1 MVWFSQVFDLLSVIL
16 RAFGLAFEALTLG
29 GWLVLFL
36 VTAPSVFNGEA
47 VCSDAS
53 RRAVAR
59 GAAWTALALAVVQA
73 LSAAESAVEL
83 MSSSGMRFAEVASAE
98 FFRADVA
105 IVVSALVLFL
115 LLRLMARSS
124 MRWPVWPGAIFAL
137 ALLSGSVMLSH
148 APSQLE
154 HRGLLVVLTAA
165 HHAGSAAWIGAMPWL
180 LIAMRRVGGEQ
191 AQVARTLHAMARR
204 FSAMAIVA
212 VATLTAAGAGMAWY
226 YVRSWDGLY
235 GTAYGALLVAK
246 IVLVAVA
253 LCLGA
258 SNWWLLRATR
268 GDAQPV
274 LVRLRRFSEAE
285 IGLGFTAILLGAS
298 LTAQPPA
305 ADIHADRLTAHEVMA
320 RFEWKTPLLTT
331 PSFDKLS
338 KRQALK
344 DDLEETSFTGGSE
357 NDAMDRAWSEYN
369 HHWAGIIVLAAGLLA
384 CFARLADRDHA
395 PRLFRELLRGWP
407 LLFIGLAVFILLRGD
422 PDAWPLGPR
431 PFWGS
436 FAEAEVLE
444 HRIFAVLI
452 TGFAVFEWAVETG
465 RLRQRWAALVF
476 PAMCAAGGAFLMTHS
491 HALGEVKD
499 ETLVEMSHTAIA
511 VFGVLAG
518 WSRWV
523 ALRLSPRDAR
533 AAAVLNWVWP
543 VCLALVGLVLL
554 DYREG

>member
-1 MVWFSQVFDLLSVIL
+1 MVWFTQVFDLLSVLL

-29 GWLVLFL
+29 GWLVLLL
-36 VTAPSVFNGEA
+36 VAAPSVFSGESPA
-47 VCSDAS
+47 AA
-53 RRAVAR
+53 RRAVGR
-59 GAAWTALALAVVQA
+59 GASWAALALLVVQA
-73 LSAAESAVEL
+73 MAAAESAVEL
-83 MSSSGMRFAEVASAE
+83 MTSSGMRFAEVASAD

-105 IVVSALVLFL
+105 IVVAALAWFV
-115 LLRLMARSS
+115 LLRMMAVRAS
-124 MRWPVWPGAIFAL
+124 RAAAWLGAVFAL
-137 ALLSGSVMLSH
+137 ALLAGSVMLSH
-148 APSQLE
+148 APSQLT

-180 LIAMRRVGGEQ
+180 LIAMRRVDDGK
-191 AQVARTLHAMARR
+191 TLHAMARR
-204 FSAMAIVA
+204 FSAMAMVA
-212 VATLTAAGAGMAWY
+212 VVTLTAAGVGMAWY

-246 IVLVAVA
+246 IVLVLVA
-253 LCLGA
+253 LLLGA

-268 GDAQPV
+268 GEAQPV
-274 LVRLRRFSEAE
+274 LTRLRRFSEAE

-305 ADIHADRLTAHEVMA
+305 VDIHADRLTGHELMQ
-320 RFEWKTPLLTT
+320 RFAWKTPLMTT
-331 PSFDKLS
+331 PSFNKLS
-338 KRQALK
+338 KRQDLK

-384 CFARLADRDHA
+384 LARRAAGQRGGPVLRPLLA
-395 PRLFRELLRGWP
+395 GWP

-444 HRIFAVLI
+444 HRIFSVLI

-465 RLRQRWAALVF
+465 RVRQQWAALVF
-476 PAMCAAGGAFLMTHS
+476 PAMCAVGGAFLMTHS

-523 ALRLSPRDAR
+523 AIRLSAREGR